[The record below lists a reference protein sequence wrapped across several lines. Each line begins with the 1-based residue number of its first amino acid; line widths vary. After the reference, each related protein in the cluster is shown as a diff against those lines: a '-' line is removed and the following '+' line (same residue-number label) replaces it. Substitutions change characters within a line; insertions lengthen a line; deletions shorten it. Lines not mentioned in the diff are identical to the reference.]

1 MCNELGASLP
11 LPKNQQEQDDL
22 YAALQ
27 SSELLTSVTLDV
39 ALDGSDVV
47 NEGTWVDSTGSNIT
61 YVNWDA
67 PREPNGSTRE
77 NFMDLV
83 LSNWL
88 GLEWNGKWNDAD
100 GEAIR
105 SVVCSKEVLNGMF

>member
-77 NFMDLV
+77 NFMDMIFR
-83 LSNWL
+83 
-88 GLEWNGKWNDAD
+88 NGKWNDAD